1 MAKIPTI
8 RRLTIEDFP
17 SQKDW
22 ILPLL
27 EILNNFIINVIVAFN
42 KQLTISENVLGQIS
56 TFRVQTNEGY
66 TLSDGQPTDQS
77 VTFVDADVNTGT
89 EVITITAHGFS
100 TGDKIQMSTTGVLPV
115 PFAIQTDYWV
125 ISTGANT
132 LQIASSLANAFAGTP
147 INITSAA
154 GGGTHTMTRWID
166 GAPYVGLFELPKFS
180 INFKAAPVLVT
191 VGKIVEVAT
200 NPAIIRES
208 VSLDWSYSNGLVTIN
223 HVTGLLPSKQ
233 YDVTV
238 SVWGG

>member
-22 ILPLL
+22 IQPLI
-27 EILNNFIINVIVAFN
+27 EILNNFIINVVVAFN
-42 KQLTISENVLGQIS
+42 KQLTISENFLAQIS
-56 TFRVQTNEGY
+56 TFRVQTEESF
-66 TLSDGQPTDQS
+66 TLSDSQPTDQS
-77 VTFVDADVNTGT
+77 VTYVDADVNTGT
-89 EVITITAHGFS
+89 EVITIVGHGFS
-100 TGDKIQMSTTGVLPV
+100 TGDRIQMSTTGVLPV

-125 ISTGANT
+125 IRTGANT
-132 LQIASSLANAFAGTP
+132 LQIASSLANAFAGTA

-154 GGGTHTMTRWID
+154 GGGTHTITKWID
-166 GAPYVGLFELPKFS
+166 GIPYVGLFETPRFS
-180 INFKAAPVLVT
+180 ITFKGAPVLVS
-191 VGKIVEVAT
+191 VGRVVEVAT

-208 VSLDWSYSNGLVTIN
+208 VSLDWSYSDGLVTIN
-223 HVTGLLPSKQ
+223 HVSGLLPSKQ